1 MFDMKADMRH
11 LFNWNTKL
19 VFIYVT
25 AEYETQ
31 INGLN
36 QIVIWDYIIEDL
48 KVKGSQF
55 LFLQSST
62 RQFCGVWKSH
72 HFCLTAHH

>member
-36 QIVIWDYIIEDL
+36 QIVIWDYIVEDI
-48 KVKGSQF
+48 KVWLRPLASPPDHC
-55 LFLQSST
+55 T
-62 RQFCGVWKSH
+62 MR
-72 HFCLTAHH
+72 